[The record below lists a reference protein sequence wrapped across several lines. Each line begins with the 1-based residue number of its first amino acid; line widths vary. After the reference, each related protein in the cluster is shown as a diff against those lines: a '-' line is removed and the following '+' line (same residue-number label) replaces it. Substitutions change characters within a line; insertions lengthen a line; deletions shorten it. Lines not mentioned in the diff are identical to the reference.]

1 MTVRVYRWDDASA
14 PTLTGQNGSLT
25 ALLKAV
31 LVTGYGSKPAAG
43 WSNPYSATNIEAFT
57 NSTATG
63 GSGYGIKVSH
73 GNPQYAN
80 VVAYESIDG
89 SGVTTN
95 TFPSVAQLST
105 GVFWHFS
112 NSSDTTQRAWLIAA
126 DEKRFFMWVNPF
138 AATSVGLVSTG
149 YCPNFFTG
157 DIASF
162 GASDPYRFTLI
173 GAASS
178 GLSNNNFAVISL
190 YVGVSAAAG
199 HYIARTL
206 NGVTISK
213 PICKVTAG
221 YNGSYGVMGSA
232 GLAYPDPASGGMVL
246 SRVGIGEAD
255 ASGQIR
261 GFLPGIYNPLHNL
274 PGNPGDT
281 FSGVGPLAGKTFLL
295 LDSAFS
301 AARARIVL
309 ETSDT
314 WGA

>member
-1 MTVRVYRWDDASA
+1 MRIYRWDDASA

-43 WSNPYSATNIEAFT
+43 WSNPYSTTNIEAFT
-57 NSTATG
+57 NNAGAG

-89 SGVTTN
+89 SGVAAN
-95 TFPSVAQLST
+95 TFPSVAQLAT

-112 NSSDTTQRAWLIAA
+112 NSSDATQRAWLIAA

-138 AATSVGLVSTG
+138 AATSVGLVSTN
-149 YCPNFFTG
+149 YCPNFFAG

-162 GASDPYRFTLI
+162 GVSDPYRFTLI
-173 GAASS
+173 GAAAS
-178 GLSNNNFAVISL
+178 GLPNNNFSVIST
-190 YVGVSAAAG
+190 YVGVSAAVG

-206 NGVTISK
+206 NGATISK

-221 YNGSYGVMGSA
+221 YNGNYGAMGSA

-255 ASGQIR
+255 TSGQLR
-261 GFLPGIYNPLHNL
+261 GFLPGVYNPLHNL
-274 PGNPGDT
+274 PGNPGNT
-281 FSGVGPLAGKTFLL
+281 FSGVGALSGKTFLL
-295 LDSAFS
+295 LDSAS
-301 AARARIVL
+301 QGAKARIVL

>member
-1 MTVRVYRWDDASA
+1 MTMRIYRWDDASA
-14 PTLTGQNGSLT
+14 PQLTGQNGSLT
-25 ALLKAV
+25 ALMKAV

-43 WSNPYSATNIEAFT
+43 WSNPYSSTNIEAFT
-57 NSTATG
+57 NSTSAG

-73 GNPQYAN
+73 ENPQYAN

-112 NSSDTTQRAWLIAA
+112 NSSDATQRAWFIAA
-126 DEKRFFMWVNPF
+126 DEKRFYLWANPF
-138 AATSVGLVSTG
+138 AASSVGLVSTN
-149 YCPNFFTG
+149 YVPNFFAG
-157 DIASF
+157 DIVSV
-162 GASDPYRFTLI
+162 GTVDPYRFTVI
-173 GAASS
+173 GAGAS
-178 GLSNNNFAVISL
+178 GLANNNFAVIAT
-190 YVGVSAAAG
+190 YVGISAAAG

-206 NGVTISK
+206 NGSIISK

-221 YNGSYGVMGSA
+221 YNGSYGAMGMS
-232 GLAYPDPASGGMVL
+232 GLAYPDPATGGMML
-246 SRVGIGEAD
+246 SRVGIGESD
-255 ASGQIR
+255 SNGQFR
-261 GFLPGIYNPLHNL
+261 GYMPGLYNPLHNL

-281 FSGVGPLAGKTFLL
+281 FSGVGPLAGKTFIL
-295 LDSAFS
+295 LDSAFNGS
-301 AARARIVL
+301 RARIVL